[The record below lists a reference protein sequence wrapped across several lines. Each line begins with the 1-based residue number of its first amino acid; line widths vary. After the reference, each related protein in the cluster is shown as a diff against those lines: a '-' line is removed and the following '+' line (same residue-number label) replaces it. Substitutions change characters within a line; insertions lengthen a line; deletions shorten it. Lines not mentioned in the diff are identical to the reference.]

1 MFSPSNFLIFQIVP
15 PLFSPILFSPCR
27 QVRQLVWCTILEMP
41 MWVKSKSR
49 WPFFLPDHISFCLV
63 YDQNPKEASLSK
75 AFGFSHPSSSSSSC
89 LSCSS
94 YSPDSRILC
103 EASRLVSYAPFI
115 PSVTFVSL
123 LLLSYSPLFKA
134 MESAFL
140 YFVSSK
146 FYSKSSCKC
155 SSSMETFYDVAW
167 YREEGRVLQF
177 TILSSWEIV
186 MRDICVR

>member
-75 AFGFSHPSSSSSSC
+75 AFGFSHPSSSSSC

-103 EASRLVSYAPFI
+103 EASRLVSYAAFI

-123 LLLSYSPLFKA
+123 LLLLLILPCSRQWKVLSYI
-134 MESAFL
+134 L
-140 YFVSSK
+140 YHLNFIVRVHASVHHQWK
-146 FYSKSSCKC
+146 L
-155 SSSMETFYDVAW
+155 SM
-167 YREEGRVLQF
+167 
-177 TILSSWEIV
+177 
-186 MRDICVR
+186 M